1 MSGHRAG
8 GGRYS
13 ALGLMSCGAG
23 RVRLAGME
31 SGALTGARGDIVLA
45 AGLAIAALAQ
55 VAVAP
60 IAAVPLA
67 VLIALLTTMPVAL
80 RQTHPIV
87 AALVTTAAGLIPSD
101 GYVYV
106 GYVVSFIV
114 FYSVAAHVAARR
126 TVEAVVAAGVGLA
139 VLGSAIH
146 GSVPGEY
153 FGALSAVVAP
163 AVVGRFVRFQREQSR
178 RLQELTRQLERERE
192 LNVAR
197 AVADERARIARE
209 LHDVVAHTIS
219 VVAIQ
224 ADAAEAVL
232 DADPERARV
241 PLQTI
246 RRSAAEALTEM
257 RRLLSVLREA
267 EPADELSPAPSLERL
282 PDLIERVRAAGVEVT
297 FEVAGRPREVP
308 ASLDLSAY
316 RIVQE
321 ALTNVGKHGAGAP
334 ARVALDWGQDA
345 LAIEIRDAGSTTA
358 RRASANGTGHGLVGM
373 RERVRMLGGE
383 FSAGPGTDGGFVVSA
398 ILPFTER

>member
-1 MSGHRAG
+1 MKLRAWI
-8 GGRYS
+8 
-13 ALGLMSCGAG
+13 
-23 RVRLAGME
+23 
-31 SGALTGARGDIVLA
+31 GARGDLVLA
-45 AGLAIAALAQ
+45 VALAIVALTQA
-55 VAVAP
+55 AVAP

-67 VLIALLTTMPVAL
+67 VLIALLTTLPVAV
-80 RQTHPIV
+80 RRTHPSA
-87 AALVTTAAGLIPSD
+87 AALVTTAAGLIPSH

-114 FYSVAAHVAARR
+114 FYSVAVFVPQGRRVA
-126 TVEAVVAAGVGLA
+126 AVVAAGVVLA

-146 GSVPGEY
+146 GAVFGDY

-163 AVVGRFVRFQREQSR
+163 AVVGRFVRYQREQSR
-178 RLQELTRQLERERE
+178 RLQDLTRQLEHERE

-197 AVADERARIARE
+197 ALADERARIARE

-224 ADAAEAVL
+224 ADAAEAAL
-232 DADPERARV
+232 DADPARARA

-257 RRLLSVLREA
+257 RRLLAVLR
-267 EPADELSPAPSLERL
+267 ADEPPGELAPSPGLDRL
-282 PDLIERVRAAGVEVT
+282 PALIDRARAAGVDVALEVT
-297 FEVAGRPREVP
+297 GAARPIP

-321 ALTNVGKHGAGAP
+321 ALTNVGKHAGCAP
-334 ARVALDWGQDA
+334 ARIALDWGQDA
-345 LAIEIRDAGSTTA
+345 LAIEIRNAG
-358 RRASANGTGHGLVGM
+358 ASPEPADRNGAGHGLIGM

-383 FSAGPGTDGGFVVSA
+383 FNAGPAGGGFVVSA
-398 ILPFTER
+398 LLPYPERSWSAS